1 MIDENGEVSRSITIT
16 TTTDDIESNTN
27 PVITYTC
34 DVPNTLQ
41 TVDLI
46 VHKVDEAGNPIK
58 GATFDIYPMN
68 DVVFSGKTIQKA
80 GVKLG
85 TLTTDKNGNAST
97 SYVEYESD
105 GTQGYS
111 KKIAIY
117 PDNEYALKET
127 YVPAPFV
134 LPKNNITKFT
144 ADSESNNTLTI
155 PHEVT
160 VPNTHQKGKLFVVL
174 FARLLLFAAKKA
186 DSLSCPLRY
195 RIFQIISSSR

>member
-1 MIDENGEVSRSITIT
+1 MGFR
-16 TTTDDIESNTN
+16 DDAQSGNERQS
-27 PVITYTC
+27 
-34 DVPNTLQ
+34 
-41 TVDLI
+41 
-46 VHKVDEAGNPIK
+46 AGNPIK
-58 GATFDIYPMN
+58 GATFDIYPTA
-68 DVVFSGKTIQKA
+68 DVVFNGKTIQKA

-85 TLTTDKNGNAST
+85 TLTTDENGNAST
-97 SYVEYESD
+97 SYVKYESD

-144 ADSESNNTLTI
+144 ADSENNNTLTI

-160 VPNTHQKGKLFVVL
+160 VPNCIYRHQKAVYTV
-174 FARLLLFAAKKA
+174 
-186 DSLSCPLRY
+186 SH
-195 RIFQIISSSR
+195 